1 MAWKNDIISMN
12 IALNSEIYG
21 DEATIILSNKEGKYD
36 YLKSEDF
43 ADNTKLQIKMGY
55 KETNGTERTIIVF
68 TGLLTEGSVVYYP
81 KEPDRIR
88 IRVFDRWKNFVK
100 SKYTFR
106 EFEGYTVKELIKKLA
121 TDYMGLTYDDDESKS
136 ELIFNILSN
145 PTISK
150 AEFID
155 KSIKEIIDQIAETV
169 NAEAFFDA
177 DAKLRI
183 QDRNIMDTA
192 VKTYERNRIVEV
204 GHSWGDR
211 NIVNR
216 VIVKG
221 KYLKNFEN
229 RTGDE
234 LLLAEGV
241 DSFHYGV
248 YVIVGEMGIVQ
259 TPYSETAA
267 AGSIKFVPDQGLE
280 VFFEFRIWPCWV
292 SKIEFLENDENGN
305 WVTPVYWD
313 YEVMEISDKG
323 IKILVFLKEGLTEK
337 EGGGFMSS
345 GISLADLPLFYLKV
359 YGYIVRAE
367 DKYQRVYAEVENS
380 ILFDKYGFYVDEI
393 IDNKLIETDE
403 QAEDIAKFRLS
414 LHQCEQEKPTLQVPC
429 NPLLERG
436 DLITVIDTRTGIE
449 ESLLIR
455 GITHDVN
462 FQTGRATS
470 NLNCYLKWSRIKDV
484 GITSDIKG
492 KFGVGSNNEG
502 NTITV
507 VGTSIALATQPSF
520 TLEVGSGIQDSTGK
534 NTTIVEVIDQTH
546 FVVADTGLVSGTGIV
561 YTRKKLKDLFGTKL
575 KDTFK

>member
-1 MAWKNDIISMN
+1 MAWKNDIISMS
-12 IALNSEIYG
+12 IDLNSKIYG
-21 DEATIILSNKEGKYD
+21 DEATVILSNKEGKYD
-36 YLKSEDF
+36 HLKTEDF
-43 ADNTKLQIKMGY
+43 AENTKLQIKVGY
-55 KETNGTERTIIVF
+55 KETNGTERMIVVF
-68 TGLLTEGSVVYYP
+68 TGLLTEGSVVYSP
-81 KEPDRIR
+81 SSPDQIT
-88 IRVFDRWKNFVK
+88 IKVFDRWKNFVK
-100 SKYTFR
+100 SKYTFQ

-136 ELIFNILSN
+136 ELIFNIFSN

-150 AEFID
+150 AKFIN
-155 KSIKEIIDQIAETV
+155 KSIYDIMNQIAEIV

-177 DAKLRI
+177 DTKLRI
-183 QDRNIMDTA
+183 QSRNIMDTA
-192 VKTYERNRIVEV
+192 VKTYERSRIVEV

-211 NIVNR
+211 DIVNR
-216 VIVKG
+216 VIVRG

-229 RTGDE
+229 RTGDK
-234 LLLAEGV
+234 LLLGEGIFRVPVGINVFSGDTGRVQVPYAETTAEGWLN
-241 DSFHYGV
+241 YR
-248 YVIVGEMGIVQ
+248 
-259 TPYSETAA
+259 
-267 AGSIKFVPDQGLE
+267 PDQGLE
-280 VFFEFRIWPCWV
+280 IEFVFRIYPCWV
-292 SKIEFLENDENGN
+292 SEITLEENDGEK
-305 WVTPVYWD
+305 WVEATHFS
-313 YEVMEISDKG
+313 YEVMGVSDKG
-323 IKILVFLKEGLTEK
+323 IRILIYLKEGISK
-337 EGGGFMSS
+337 DPEGFWTTGGFP
-345 GISLADLPLFYLKV
+345 LADLPLFYIKV

-367 DKYQRVYAEVENS
+367 DKYQRVYAEAENS
-380 ILFDKYGFYVDEI
+380 ILFDKYGFYVDEV
-393 IDNKLIETDE
+393 IDSELIETNE

-455 GITHDVN
+455 GIRHDIN
-462 FQTGRATS
+462 FQTGKATT

-484 GITSDIKG
+484 GITSDVKG

-561 YTRKKLKDLFGTKL
+561 YTRKKLKDLFGIKL